1 MTIDII
7 VVFAVILLGIIFLLI
22 EIFLL
27 PGISIAGIAGL
38 LIVIG
43 GIAYAYIYIG
53 NSTGNIALVSSVVLL
68 GTSFVLLVRSKTL
81 RKISLETNI
90 ESKVDNSD
98 LKKINVGDIGR
109 TISRMN
115 PMGKISINGVMVEG
129 KSYDGDHIDEDTEVI
144 VVGISMSNI
153 IVKRKEFSNN

>member
-38 LIVIG
+38 IIVIG
-43 GIAYAYIYIG
+43 AIAYAYIYIG
-53 NSTGNIALVSSVVLL
+53 SSTGNIALVSSVVLL
-68 GTSFVLLVRSKTL
+68 STSFVLLVRSKTL
-81 RKISLETNI
+81 RKISLDTNI
-90 ESKVDNSD
+90 ESTVDNSD
-98 LKKINVGDIGR
+98 LKKINIGDTGK

-129 KSYDGDHIDEDTEVI
+129 KSYNGDHIDEDTEIV

-153 IVKRKEFSNN
+153 IVKRKEIN

>member
-7 VVFAVILLGIIFLLI
+7 VVFIVILLGIIFLLI

-43 GIAYAYIYIG
+43 GIAYAYIYLG
-53 NSTGNIALVSSVVLL
+53 STTGNIALVSSVVLL
-68 GTSFVLLVRSKTL
+68 SVSFVLLVRSKTL
-81 RKISLETNI
+81 RKISLDTNI
-90 ESKVDNSD
+90 ESTVDNSD
-98 LKKINVGDIGR
+98 LKKINIGDTGI

-129 KSYDGDHIDEDTEVI
+129 KSYDGDHIDEDTEIV

-153 IVKRKEFSNN
+153 IVKRKDTN